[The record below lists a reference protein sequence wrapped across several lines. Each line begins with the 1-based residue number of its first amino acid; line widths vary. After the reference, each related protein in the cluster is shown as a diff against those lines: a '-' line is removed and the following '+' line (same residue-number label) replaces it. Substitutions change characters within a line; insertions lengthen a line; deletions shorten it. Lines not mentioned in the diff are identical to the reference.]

1 MKERWVEWVEPFG
14 PNFEPVY
21 MKTLASTAVMVQK
34 KTAAFHGHIYDT
46 DEQALEDFMIVNWAS
61 CIEK

>member
-1 MKERWVEWVEPFG
+1 MKEHWVEWVEPFG

-21 MKTLASTAVMVQK
+21 MRTLASTAVMVQK
-34 KTAAFHGHIYDT
+34 KAAAVHGHVYENDT
-46 DEQALEDFMIVNWAS
+46 QALEDFVIVNWAS